1 MTQPSCE
8 CGHEKRD
15 HRPGLL
21 GNGGTQYGECK
32 VCLCRAYQKRGE
44 QELTQTGSVNTPAN

>member
-1 MTQPSCE
+1 MTKPSCE

-15 HRPGLL
+15 HRSGLL

-32 VCLCRAYQKRGE
+32 VCLCRSYQKIGE
-44 QELTQTGSVNTPAN
+44 ATVAPVSADSENA

>member
-1 MTQPSCE
+1 MTKPSCE

-15 HRPGLL
+15 HRPGLM

-32 VCLCRAYQKRGE
+32 VCLCRSYQKCGE
-44 QELTQTGSVNTPAN
+44 APLEIVAKDMESV

>member
-1 MTQPSCE
+1 MTKPSCE

-32 VCLCRAYQKRGE
+32 VCLCRSYQKSGE
-44 QELTQTGSVNTPAN
+44 PAPALLAEDMERA

>member
-1 MTQPSCE
+1 MTRPSCE

-15 HRPGLL
+15 HRPGRL

-32 VCLCRAYQKRGE
+32 VCLCRNYQKAGE
-44 QELTQTGSVNTPAN
+44 PAPAQLVKQMETA